1 MDDEMKQ
8 AMKES
13 RESYQKYLKKKEK
26 EKFERMAAAQKK
38 QQNGIKQTY
47 QYEVINGG
55 GKSELY
61 VELYRVNQTSSTEI
75 PTCKLTMIDNQ
86 AEFDIAIKQLFSK
99 MANQSDPDFYT
110 VMPIL
115 TQFDP
120 TNRSESALMT
130 LYKRY
135 NLLCQKTPP
144 KEDFISFFT
153 NTQDNTNTQDQH
165 QPNFKQYTNRK

>member
-1 MDDEMKQ
+1 MLK

-61 VELYRVNQTSSTEI
+61 VDLYRVDQTSSTEI
-75 PTCKLTMIDNQ
+75 PTCRLTMIDNQ
-86 AEFDIAIKQLFSK
+86 AEFDIAIKQLFQK
-99 MANQSDPDFYT
+99 MANQGDPDFYT
-110 VMPIL
+110 VFPIL
-115 TQFDP
+115 HTVDP
-120 TNRSESALMT
+120 TNRSQSGLMT
-130 LYKRY
+130 LYKKY

-153 NTQDNTNTQDQH
+153 NTQDNTNTHEQH
-165 QPNFKQYTNRK
+165 ESNFKQFTRK